1 MEKVNFL
8 LQINECKELP
18 CILVHLLKYQSNG
31 NDGFSQ
37 KCYRHDDTVHLELHV
52 AVRWSVFYERWDE
65 SVTHGMHC
73 QNWRSLF
80 VNPKLF
86 PVHN

>member
-8 LQINECKELP
+8 LQILP

-52 AVRWSVFYERWDE
+52 AVR
-65 SVTHGMHC
+65 
-73 QNWRSLF
+73 
-80 VNPKLF
+80 
-86 PVHN
+86 

>member
-8 LQINECKELP
+8 LQINKCKELP

-52 AVRWSVFYERWDE
+52 AVR
-65 SVTHGMHC
+65 
-73 QNWRSLF
+73 
-80 VNPKLF
+80 
-86 PVHN
+86 

>member
-1 MEKVNFL
+1 MHRKHNHDHGIDKKEEKTQQNVMEKVNFL

-37 KCYRHDDTVHLELHV
+37 KCFTHDDTVHLELHV
-52 AVRWSVFYERWDE
+52 AVR
-65 SVTHGMHC
+65 
-73 QNWRSLF
+73 
-80 VNPKLF
+80 
-86 PVHN
+86 